1 MKLSC
6 IIIDDSAI
14 QRLIINKLVSKHQY
28 LKIVGEFSNAVTTK
42 NFLSY
47 NTVDL
52 LLLDIEM
59 PILNGFDFLDTLKV
73 KPQVIFISAK
83 PEYALKAFDYEATDY
98 IQKPILPQRFDEA
111 IKRAL
116 NKHLLKDQPQE
127 SSDCIFIKSNLKKLK
142 VFIAQIKYVE
152 AFGDYIKVITD
163 TESHLVLST
172 MKSFKDDLPLDQF
185 VRVHKSFIVNLQKIE
200 KFNSKFI
207 EIGTTKIPLSRT
219 KKEELEKAL
228 EVVQ

>member
-1 MKLSC
+1 MYS
-6 IIIDDSAI
+6 
-14 QRLIINKLVSKHQY
+14 
-28 LKIVGEFSNAVTTK
+28 
-42 NFLSY
+42 
-47 NTVDL
+47 
-52 LLLDIEM
+52 
-59 PILNGFDFLDTLKV
+59 
-73 KPQVIFISAK
+73 
-83 PEYALKAFDYEATDY
+83 
-98 IQKPILPQRFDEA
+98 
-111 IKRAL
+111 
-116 NKHLLKDQPQE
+116 
-127 SSDCIFIKSNLKKLK
+127 
-142 VFIAQIKYVE
+142 